1 MHSILG
7 CNHPTFALP
16 WRTLLPYLVALHL
29 LHLGSAQFN
38 VVAPS
43 LHVTAIVGQDVVLRC
58 QLSPCKD
65 AWRSDIRWIQ
75 QRSSGFVHHYRD
87 GEDLEQMAEYKGR
100 TELLRNGL
108 SDGNLDL
115 RISAVRSSD
124 SGPYSCVVQDGDNR
138 GEAVVNLE
146 VSDPFYQIILS
157 WTVALAVV
165 IALLFGSLVIIALLY
180 RNQGE
185 LRAEG
190 MGHREVLCREA
201 SGGSGMR
208 CSSHLALILLFLCRA
223 KGCNRKKQTKW
234 VSLHSLTQRNTG
246 FPWDD

>member
-87 GEDLEQMAEYKGR
+87 GEDLEQMMAEYKGR

-115 RISAVRSSD
+115 RITAVRSSD
-124 SGPYSCVVQDGDNR
+124 SGSYSCAVQDGD
-138 GEAVVNLE
+138 GYAEAVVNLE
-146 VSDPFYQIILS
+146 VSDPFSQIVHP
-157 WTVALAVV
+157 WKVALAVV
-165 IALLFGSLVIIALLY
+165 ITLLVASFAVSTVFLY
-180 RNQGE
+180 RKQGE
-185 LRAEG
+185 LRVEG
-190 MGHREVLCREA
+190 MEHRELLCRDRDGR
-201 SGGSGMR
+201 GGAEL
-208 CSSHLALILLFLCRA
+208 CSMEVHRRR
-223 KGCNRKKQTKW
+223 KGDF
-234 VSLHSLTQRNTG
+234 S
-246 FPWDD
+246 